1 MCIRDRVSIAVG
13 KQIPLIK
20 LSESYH
26 SALIAL
32 RNIQD
37 HQYINYDVLTL
48 EIILQSISIYDKKD
62 YLNKTIAMLSLEDL
76 NLLHIYFEEDMSLL
90 NTANRLFIH
99 KNTLQYKLD
108 RIHKLCGYNPR
119 KFRDA
124 NILYLALKLK

>member
-1 MCIRDRVSIAVG
+1 
-13 KQIPLIK
+13 
-20 LSESYH
+20 
-26 SALIAL
+26 
-32 RNIQD
+32 
-37 HQYINYDVLTL
+37 
-48 EIILQSISIYDKKD
+48 
-62 YLNKTIAMLSLEDL
+62 
-76 NLLHIYFEEDMSLL
+76 MSLL

>member
-1 MCIRDRVSIAVG
+1 MLITLIDVNISSKKLAGNQVSIAVG

-48 EIILQSISIYDKKD
+48 EIILQSISIYDKKR
-62 YLNKTIAMLSLEDL
+62 LS
-76 NLLHIYFEEDMSLL
+76 
-90 NTANRLFIH
+90 
-99 KNTLQYKLD
+99 K
-108 RIHKLCGYNPR
+108 
-119 KFRDA
+119 
-124 NILYLALKLK
+124 

>member
-1 MCIRDRVSIAVG
+1 MLITLIDVNISSKKLAGNQVSIAVG

-48 EIILQSISIYDKKD
+48 EIILHQYPFMTK
-62 YLNKTIAMLSLEDL
+62 KTI
-76 NLLHIYFEEDMSLL
+76 
-90 NTANRLFIH
+90 
-99 KNTLQYKLD
+99 
-108 RIHKLCGYNPR
+108 
-119 KFRDA
+119 
-124 NILYLALKLK
+124 